1 MATCSGHTVI
11 IKDNE
16 AVKYV
21 LDFLNGNI
29 EINGYKVE
37 QFEDGKFDITTKDG
51 SWNLVTEIEQT
62 NEYTKFQMEG
72 RQDNILKHLIV
83 NAGYYCIY
91 WDDSEHCI
99 CGVTNDWNQEFFNP
113 KAIIYDNDVSGE
125 GLKLT
130 DVHEIIQY
138 CQKHNYSYVLTRYED
153 LYTNNLSSSY
163 DKNFHKSY
171 QM

>member
-62 NEYTKFQMEG
+62 NEYTKF
-72 RQDNILKHLIV
+72 
-83 NAGYYCIY
+83 
-91 WDDSEHCI
+91 
-99 CGVTNDWNQEFFNP
+99 
-113 KAIIYDNDVSGE
+113 
-125 GLKLT
+125 
-130 DVHEIIQY
+130 
-138 CQKHNYSYVLTRYED
+138 
-153 LYTNNLSSSY
+153 
-163 DKNFHKSY
+163 
-171 QM
+171 